1 MPTNNGNVPRG
12 FLRSLALRTGW
23 LRSPSQPV
31 AAASLTPWECN
42 FNAVPNGE
50 LRPDNKAIPSTRK
63 VSNVILLPRARHA
76 PRCGHYLTRRTA
88 RS

>member
-42 FNAVPNGE
+42 FNAVPNE
-50 LRPDNKAIPSTRK
+50 RLSADNKAVPSTRPYRM
-63 VSNVILLPRARHA
+63 SFCCPAL
-76 PRCGHYLTRRTA
+76 GTRPDVGIT
-88 RS
+88 